1 MVGMIKCEWKKIWG
15 NRLTQLSV
23 IGCSLFL
30 IFCVYSSI
38 VQIEATDK
46 SGQTFYG
53 MSAIEVMKETQ
64 QKTELTQEKV
74 DELVNQYL
82 GYTADSKTNSDNGSL
97 YYLSEDIYKTF
108 YLPNRD
114 LLSLITNVYGVP
126 GNGSSMKEILEEN
139 SGKDFE
145 KARLERD
152 RYYIEMQE
160 KNGKITS
167 AEADYW
173 KNEVENI
180 QRYQF
185 GYHKGW
191 SMILDALT
199 WPVLIMMIICIGI
212 APIFAGEYQS
222 KCDSLILC
230 MKYGKSKLISAK
242 VLAVW
247 LYTTCVY
254 WGISLI
260 YSAVYIGLLGMDGA
274 DLPIQLKYPALSV
287 GYQLTMKEAVICALI
302 LAYVFTLGIMGVTI
316 LMSAVLKN
324 TYGVIIISF
333 LLIIVPTFLTPDA
346 GGYIWSHILYLLP
359 SKIADFSFQS
369 YTAYSAGGIVLKWP
383 SMAMLVNAVTAI
395 LFSAISY
402 FIFRKHQV
410 NK

>member
-1 MVGMIKCEWKKIWG
+1 MIGMIKYEWKKIWG

-38 VQIEATDK
+38 VQIAATDK

-152 RYYIEMQE
+152 RYYIEMLE
-160 KNGKITS
+160 KKW
-167 AEADYW
+167 EDY
-173 KNEVENI
+173 
-180 QRYQF
+180 F
-185 GYHKGW
+185 CG
-191 SMILDALT
+191 S
-199 WPVLIMMIICIGI
+199 
-212 APIFAGEYQS
+212 
-222 KCDSLILC
+222 
-230 MKYGKSKLISAK
+230 
-242 VLAVW
+242 
-247 LYTTCVY
+247 
-254 WGISLI
+254 
-260 YSAVYIGLLGMDGA
+260 
-274 DLPIQLKYPALSV
+274 
-287 GYQLTMKEAVICALI
+287 
-302 LAYVFTLGIMGVTI
+302 
-316 LMSAVLKN
+316 
-324 TYGVIIISF
+324 
-333 LLIIVPTFLTPDA
+333 
-346 GGYIWSHILYLLP
+346 
-359 SKIADFSFQS
+359 
-369 YTAYSAGGIVLKWP
+369 
-383 SMAMLVNAVTAI
+383 
-395 LFSAISY
+395 
-402 FIFRKHQV
+402 
-410 NK
+410 